1 MITVSSADCQRHF
14 GMYSDKALQEPISIT
29 RNGRERLVMVSAEEY
44 HRLKRNSRIA
54 LSVAELTDEDLISIS
69 NTEMLSHH
77 AHLDEEIR

>member
-14 GMYSDKALQEPISIT
+14 GMYSDKALREPISIT

-69 NTEMLSHH
+69 NTEMLSQH